1 MRQFAAVAA
10 LLCINGHNP
19 MPLSPA
25 VILFIMYRTDPH
37 CLTPAFIGE
46 WFVNLQKWLLN
57 WLAMGPGGNLQPF
70 AGYFAFFCISL
81 QVLAYQHHDYI
92 THQAITVDM
101 LYTATLGPASYWH
114 PEQANFIA
122 AFDLPCHNGFRF
134 TKASTSSR

>member
-1 MRQFAAVAA
+1 MIWCLTSFAGASVSAVQKKEMRQFAAVAA

-70 AGYFAFFCISL
+70 AGYFALFHDIKAGFGCISYDL
-81 QVLAYQHHDYI
+81 LMFKFLHLFAGI
-92 THQAITVDM
+92 GIS
-101 LYTATLGPASYWH
+101 AS
-114 PEQANFIA
+114 
-122 AFDLPCHNGFRF
+122 
-134 TKASTSSR
+134 